1 MIRHM
6 YQVKQ
11 EIMNNSENQLI
22 LSIQTTNIMST
33 ETADST
39 KIQMDNSEET
49 TQLVSKI
56 RIIYSQL
63 L

>member
-1 MIRHM
+1 M
-6 YQVKQ
+6 YKVKQ
-11 EIMNNSENQLI
+11 EIMNNSENQLT

-33 ETADST
+33 ETFDST
-39 KIQMDNSEET
+39 KIQIDNWEEE

-56 RIIYSQL
+56 RIFYSQL

>member
-11 EIMNNSENQLI
+11 EIMNNSENQLT

-33 ETADST
+33 ESADST
-39 KIQMDNSEET
+39 KIQMDNTEEK

-56 RIIYSQL
+56 RIF
-63 L
+63 

>member
-1 MIRHM
+1 M

-11 EIMNNSENQLI
+11 EMMNNSENQLT

-39 KIQMDNSEET
+39 KIQKDISEET
-49 TQLVSKI
+49 TQLVCK
-56 RIIYSQL
+56 
-63 L
+63 